1 MAEKGI
7 NVRFSV
13 KGNDLAEIENI
24 TKEPLPIKGPFHI
37 SSHLIAAKP
46 DKIQMSDM
54 LIELGNS
61 KLNGSVAL
69 DRSAKK
75 PQISGNLV
83 SETLDLRLM
92 LIKTEQ
98 KTAGAK
104 EKTTKPERKS
114 DKLFQN
120 TPLKLDGLHL
130 FNAAVD
136 LQIKQLLLPKVAID
150 NIETKVRLK
159 DGNLTVNPM
168 TASIGGGK
176 LANSLNVHAK
186 ENMVV
191 VDLNVDVKQMNL
203 GEMLKKQND
212 NFSNALIV
220 HYQHRRTGRC
230 CSIGFQPVRQD
241 LPASPQQASRGPT
254 GQKPVR
260 FFGCGFFRVSE
271 SSRGRRFQSGFDRPE
286 SKAPSFSSPH
296 HVP

>member
-46 DKIQMSDM
+46 EKIQMSDM

-136 LQIKQLLLPKVAID
+136 LQIKQLLLPKLAID
-150 NIETKVRLK
+150 NIVTKVRLK
-159 DGNLTVNPM
+159 AG
-168 TASIGGGK
+168 
-176 LANSLNVHAK
+176 
-186 ENMVV
+186 
-191 VDLNVDVKQMNL
+191 
-203 GEMLKKQND
+203 
-212 NFSNALIV
+212 
-220 HYQHRRTGRC
+220 Y
-230 CSIGFQPVRQD
+230 
-241 LPASPQQASRGPT
+241 
-254 GQKPVR
+254 
-260 FFGCGFFRVSE
+260 
-271 SSRGRRFQSGFDRPE
+271 
-286 SKAPSFSSPH
+286 
-296 HVP
+296 